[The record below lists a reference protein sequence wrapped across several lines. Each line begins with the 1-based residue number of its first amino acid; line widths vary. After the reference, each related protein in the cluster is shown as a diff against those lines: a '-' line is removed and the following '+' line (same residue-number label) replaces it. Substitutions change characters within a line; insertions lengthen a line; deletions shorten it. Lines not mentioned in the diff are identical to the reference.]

1 MKSYTYFIADD
12 FIKRE
17 INSFEMNVDTVID
30 EIRADNFKEV
40 MKKTVAVFGGDR
52 EAKADGTTVKLGAI
66 PPSVSKITIPGAP
79 FVERHKYTY
88 GDLVEIIRRL
98 RDPDGCPWD
107 RAQTHESIRS
117 NAVEEAYELAEAVDM
132 ASDEKML
139 EESGDVM
146 LQGLFHAAIAEDRG
160 AFSFDDVVNALCTKL
175 VFRHTHIFGDRKA
188 NDPEEALKNWEAAKA
203 VEKGYTS
210 LDDKIKSVPVTF
222 GALMRAYKVQKI
234 IKKTGFDFSDVS
246 GAVDKIKEEVAEF
259 EEASGAER
267 EKEGG
272 DVLFAAVNALRMAGI
287 DPEVAL
293 NGTTARFIRR
303 FAYVEKRCNECGI
316 ELSAANIDKM
326 EEFYQESKKLT
337 E

>member
-1 MKSYTYFIADD
+1 MQSYTYFTAKD

-17 INSFEMNVDTVID
+17 INSFEMNTDTVID
-30 EIRADNFKEV
+30 GIDDAVFDPV
-40 MKKTVAVFGGDR
+40 MKKVICVFGGD
-52 EAKADGTTVKLGAI
+52 AAVAADGKTIKAGEVAPGTD
-66 PPSVSKITIPGAP
+66 KIRILGAP
-79 FVERHKYTY
+79 FVKRSKYTF

-132 ASDEKML
+132 ASDAKML

-160 AFSFDDVVNALCTKL
+160 AFSFDDIVNALCTKL
-175 VFRHTHIFGDRKA
+175 VFRHTHIFGDKKA
-188 NDPEEALKNWEAAKA
+188 ADPDEALKNWEAAKA
-203 VEKGYTS
+203 VEKGYAS

-259 EEASGAER
+259 EAASGAER

-293 NGTTARFIRR
+293 NGTTARFIKR
-303 FAYVEKRCNECGI
+303 FAYVEKRCKECGI
-316 ELSAANIDKM
+316 ELSAENIDKM

>member
-1 MKSYTYFIADD
+1 MRSYTYFVAED

-30 EIRADNFKEV
+30 GISPENFGAV
-40 MKKTVAVFGGDR
+40 MKKAVAVFGED
-52 EAKADGTTVKLGAI
+52 AAVKADGSDARLGA
-66 PPSVSKITIPGAP
+66 VKRDAHKITVFGAP
-79 FVERHKYTY
+79 FVERHKYTF

-107 RAQTHESIRS
+107 RAQTHDSIRS
-117 NAVEEAYELAEAVDM
+117 NAIEEAYELAEAVDM
-132 ASDEKML
+132 ADDAKMR

-160 AFSFDDVVNALCTKL
+160 AFSFDDIVNALCTKL

-188 NDPEEALKNWEAAKA
+188 ADPDEALKNWEAAKA
-203 VEKGYTS
+203 VEKGYSS

-222 GALMRAYKVQKI
+222 GALMRAYKIQKI
-234 IKKTGFDFSDVS
+234 IKKTGFDFSDLS
-246 GAVDKIKEEVAEF
+246 GAVEKVKEEVAEF
-259 EEASGAER
+259 EAASGAEL

-272 DVLFAAVNALRMAGI
+272 DILFAAVNVLRMAKI

-293 NGTTARFIRR
+293 NGTTARFIKR
-303 FAYVEKRCNECGI
+303 FAYVEKRCKECGI
-316 ELSAANIDKM
+316 ELCAANLDKM